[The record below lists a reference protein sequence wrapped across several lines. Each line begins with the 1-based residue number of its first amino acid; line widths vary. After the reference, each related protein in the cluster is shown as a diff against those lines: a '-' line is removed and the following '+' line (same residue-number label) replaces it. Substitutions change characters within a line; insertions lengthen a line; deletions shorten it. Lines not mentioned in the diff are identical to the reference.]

1 MLIQQNLDAIILHV
15 VAIIVDDISLYAGK
29 HLGDF
34 ALEPLPSVF
43 NYTWYVWL
51 CSSVLMGKFVAIFSP
66 KPLECVIDDIIVDN
80 GAKTMAR

>member
-1 MLIQQNLDAIILHV
+1 MNPIRLLQGMLIQQNLDAIILHV

-43 NYTWYVWL
+43 NYT
-51 CSSVLMGKFVAIFSP
+51 
-66 KPLECVIDDIIVDN
+66 
-80 GAKTMAR
+80 